1 MPSQCV
7 EDGFLDYG
15 GHGFLLPPLFLRLYF
30 PQTSIPPTSFNS
42 PPPPQL
48 RFFAVIPVACSLCLL
63 NPQPHD
69 QPPAGIYHYYSA
81 HREPGVFN
89 RRKSCFCALI
99 SLVLFYS
106 ALREEGTGAAS
117 PEQQRPLLRVGV
129 VTFAPVEPCYART
142 LLESAAAG
150 QVSESSNGNRNT
162 VSLSAADCD
171 FPSML
176 GRVVVAFFH
185 PR

>member
-69 QPPAGIYHYYSA
+69 QPPAGIYHYSA

-99 SLVLFYS
+99 SLVLFYG